1 MDSRTQY
8 FNIGEG
14 DTAEHFYIGE
24 ERVIKPRDP
33 EYFKQYYQNKL
44 KGVKYHCEICSKD
57 IAKDKKAR
65 HARSKAHMRKFD
77 EQPKIRNLI

>member
-14 DTAEHFYIGE
+14 DTTEHFYIGE
-24 ERVIKPRDP
+24 ERVKKPRDP
-33 EYFKQYYQNKL
+33 EYFKQYYQQKL
-44 KGVKYHCEICSKD
+44 KGVTVHCEICNKD
-57 IAKDKKAR
+57 VAKDKKAR

>member
-1 MDSRTQY
+1 MDGHTEY

-14 DTAEHFYIGE
+14 ELTEHFYIGE
-24 ERVIKPRDP
+24 ERVKKPRDP

-44 KGVKYHCEICSKD
+44 KGVKYHCEVCNKD

-65 HARSKAHMRKFD
+65 HSQSKAHMRKFN